1 MSKILSIL
9 IFYFFCFQS
18 SIFADEKKI
27 ELKFK
32 VNNDLI
38 TNYDIIKETKYLKAL
53 NKKLETLDQ
62 DTIMKLLKT
71 H

>member
-1 MSKILSIL
+1 MRKILSIL

-18 SIFADEKKI
+18 SLVGDEKKI

-53 NKKLETLDQ
+53 NKKLETLD
-62 DTIMKLLKT
+62 
-71 H
+71 HFCR

>member
-1 MSKILSIL
+1 MRKILSIL

-18 SIFADEKKI
+18 SLVGDEKKI

-62 DTIMKLLKT
+62 DSIYEIAKLL
-71 H
+71 